1 MVQYFYESNQAKPPG
16 NAPSVDRLG
25 VIHLVRALNFLKSGY
40 FLLPDTH
47 TYVCVSRVKKCEF
60 TNDPLQQW
68 NNESWG
74 CVRSAEAYS
83 EPRHTSKIERF
94 AKIVNG

>member
-1 MVQYFYESNQAKPPG
+1 MYSFHLVIGRTKCSHFLMVQYFYESNQAKPPG
-16 NAPSVDRLG
+16 NAASVDRLG

-60 TNDPLQQW
+60 TNDPLQQ
-68 NNESWG
+68 
-74 CVRSAEAYS
+74 
-83 EPRHTSKIERF
+83 
-94 AKIVNG
+94 